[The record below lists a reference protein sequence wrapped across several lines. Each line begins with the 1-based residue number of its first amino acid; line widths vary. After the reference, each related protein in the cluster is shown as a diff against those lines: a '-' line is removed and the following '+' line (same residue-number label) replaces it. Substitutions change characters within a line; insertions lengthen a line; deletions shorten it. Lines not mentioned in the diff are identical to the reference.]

1 MPEAIGN
8 TEAEG
13 SLSSVPSEKR
23 SDQDFNLWKRSK
35 PGEPSWPSGW
45 GQSRPRWHIEC
56 SMIASAVLGHSM
68 DIHSRD
74 VGEGRRCRRRS
85 SICYLNWSLYFLV
98 VKATLHSQMSVRTFV
113 CQQNP
118 STAWNHHPSSFFI
131 HPSFISR
138 LLSFSACFLIFS
150 YIYNDKHNVQLIL
163 SSTNSLV
170 FIFCAL
176 VVNYWWTCTLAG
188 LKFQTILNIMSRLH
202 RSESSFRW

>member
-1 MPEAIGN
+1 MLICWVLIYCWSNYYDQNAAIWQGLDDDESGALLPAAGTGHKYILDK
-8 TEAEG
+8 TEILFSRE
-13 SLSSVPSEKR
+13 SDSTFTNVR
-23 SDQDFNLWKRSK
+23 SFV
-35 PGEPSWPSGW
+35 
-45 GQSRPRWHIEC
+45 RP
-56 SMIASAVLGHSM
+56 
-68 DIHSRD
+68 
-74 VGEGRRCRRRS
+74 
-85 SICYLNWSLYFLV
+85 
-98 VKATLHSQMSVRTFV
+98 
-113 CQQNP
+113 QNP